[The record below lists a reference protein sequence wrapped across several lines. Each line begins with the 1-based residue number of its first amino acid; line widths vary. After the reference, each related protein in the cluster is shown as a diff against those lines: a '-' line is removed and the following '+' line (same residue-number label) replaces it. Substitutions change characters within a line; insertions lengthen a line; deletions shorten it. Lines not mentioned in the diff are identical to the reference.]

1 MEHHVGP
8 RNQIRLH
15 ERLVVSLQLVKYS
28 SVFQKGQLVLDPSNY
43 LPNYEVLM
51 DKYKEEALDKRIAL
65 HGSECWDAY
74 KDLLDEGSHEFS
86 FILEVFITF
95 RQFLREVSICSL
107 LLNTVFPPYLGHL
120 QPSWAHSLLV
130 FDLGELEHLLVERL
144 YLFTS

>member
-1 MEHHVGP
+1 V
-8 RNQIRLH
+8 
-15 ERLVVSLQLVKYS
+15 
-28 SVFQKGQLVLDPSNY
+28 
-43 LPNYEVLM
+43 

-107 LLNTVFPPYLGHL
+107 LLNTVLPPHLGHL
-120 QPSWAHSLLV
+120 LPS
-130 FDLGELEHLLVERL
+130 
-144 YLFTS
+144 